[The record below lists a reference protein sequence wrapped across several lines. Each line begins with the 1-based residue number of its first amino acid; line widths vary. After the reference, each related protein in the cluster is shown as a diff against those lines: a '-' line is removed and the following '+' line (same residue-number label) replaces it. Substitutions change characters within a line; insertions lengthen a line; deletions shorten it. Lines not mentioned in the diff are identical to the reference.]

1 MVTNGWRFAA
11 KGHVTTNDHAHQLKV
26 KFLAACLLANQ
37 TWQTEWK
44 TAPSAKV
51 KLCEYEN

>member
-1 MVTNGWRFAA
+1 MVTNGRRFAA